1 MLSLSLLD
9 CSLILMIFF
18 LNKTN
23 TIFYLIKNN
32 MNKKKLLLV
41 SLLAILLYGCGSKAK
56 NAAKKVEN
64 LREQYVKDMD
74 AAQTKEEALKIHKEF
89 EERVEFE
96 SSKLSEDE
104 IKEYESTRDWEEY
117 KKTKNLHEETVNA
130 RNRAKKRFS
139 NN

>member
-1 MLSLSLLD
+1 
-9 CSLILMIFF
+9 
-18 LNKTN
+18 
-23 TIFYLIKNN
+23 

-41 SLLAILLYGCGSKAK
+41 SLLTILLYGCGSKAK

-130 RNRAKKRFS
+130 RNSAKKRFS

>member
-1 MLSLSLLD
+1 
-9 CSLILMIFF
+9 
-18 LNKTN
+18 
-23 TIFYLIKNN
+23 

-41 SLLAILLYGCGSKAK
+41 SLLAILLYG
-56 NAAKKVEN
+56 
-64 LREQYVKDMD
+64 
-74 AAQTKEEALKIHKEF
+74 
-89 EERVEFE
+89 FE

>member
-1 MLSLSLLD
+1 
-9 CSLILMIFF
+9 
-18 LNKTN
+18 
-23 TIFYLIKNN
+23 

-89 EERVEFE
+89 EGRVEFE